1 MVQIEQPL
9 KICVCVCVHILIFNI
24 VAKEIK
30 DFNIEMFCF
39 QRTKIITYLWQSSF
53 LGGTAYN

>member
-1 MVQIEQPL
+1 MRKDGTNRTTFEDL
-9 KICVCVCVHILIFNI
+9 CVCVCILIFNI

-39 QRTKIITYLWQSSF
+39 QRTKII
-53 LGGTAYN
+53 AY